1 MINFGNIFFILVK
14 PQMGENIG
22 ASARVIKNFRFEN
35 FRIVK
40 PRDKWPNK
48 KAISTSVGAKDLVH
62 NSKIYKDVNSAVKDL
77 HVVFGT
83 TSRIRS
89 INKINLSLKQAI
101 KIIIKNLKNNKKIG
115 LLFGSEASG
124 LSNEDLV
131 NANYLM
137 NIPTNKNFSSLN
149 LSHAIAIIAYELF
162 SSLVKKNLNTK
173 TLYRSSLA
181 SKKELNNFLKFL
193 IKRLE
198 IIGFLK
204 PKEKKTIMI
213 QNIKNTFQK
222 SSLSSQ
228 EIRTLLGIVSSL
240 IKYKGNLH

>member
-1 MINFGNIFFILVK
+1 
-14 PQMGENIG
+14 MGENIG
-22 ASARVIKNFRFEN
+22 ASARVIKNFKFEN
-35 FRIVK
+35 LRIVK

-48 KAISTSVGAKDLVH
+48 KAIVTSVGAKDLVY
-62 NSKIYKDVNSAVKDL
+62 NSKLYKDVNSAVQDL

-83 TSRIRS
+83 TSRVRS
-89 INKINLSLKQAI
+89 INKTNLNLRNAI
-101 KIIIKNLKNNKKIG
+101 KIIIKNFKSKKKIG

-131 NANYLM
+131 NTNYLI

-162 SSLVKKNLNTK
+162 SSLDKKIFNIENF
-173 TLYRSSLA
+173 YRSSLA
-181 SKKELNNFLKFL
+181 SKKELNNFLDFL
-193 IKRLE
+193 IKQLE
-198 IIGFLK
+198 RIGFLK
-204 PKEKKTIMI
+204 PKEKKKIMI

-240 IKYKGNLH
+240 IKYKCNLH

>member
-1 MINFGNIFFILVK
+1 
-14 PQMGENIG
+14 MGENIG

-62 NSKIYKDVNSAVKDL
+62 NSKIYKDVNLAVKDL

-83 TSRIRS
+83 TSRNRS
-89 INKINLSLKQAI
+89 INKINLSLKEAI
-101 KIIIKNLKNNKKIG
+101 KIIIKNLKSNKKIG

-131 NANYLM
+131 NTNYLI
-137 NIPTNKNFSSLN
+137 NIPTNRSFSSLN

-162 SSLVKKNLNTK
+162 SSLDTKVLNIKSLNFNNL
-173 TLYRSSLA
+173 A
-181 SKKELNNFLKFL
+181 PKKELNSFLDYLILKLINISFL
-193 IKRLE
+193 NT
-198 IIGFLK
+198 
-204 PKEKKTIMI
+204 KEKKKNI
-213 QNIKNTFQK
+213 QNIKNIFQK
-222 SSLSSQ
+222 ALLSSK
-228 EIRTLLGIVSSL
+228 EIRILFAIVTAL
-240 IKYKGNLH
+240 NKYKK